1 LELASGEEQEHRILS
16 DSDIIVRM
24 LYFCE
29 IPKQKAQIMSYCGID
44 AERFRQFSEHCL
56 RRGILKIAFV
66 DQGLEAMVI
75 TSRGKEVL
83 ATAKD
88 IIKTLGLDFE
98 PDAELR

>member
-1 LELASGEEQEHRILS
+1 MEQGSRELEKIPS

-29 IPKQKAQIMSYCGID
+29 IPKQRAQIMNYCGID
-44 AERFRQFSEHCL
+44 AERYRQFSEHCL
-56 RRGILKIAFV
+56 KRGILRIAFV
-66 DQGLEAMVI
+66 EEGIEAMS
-75 TSRGKEVL
+75 TTARGREVL

-88 IIKTLGLDFE
+88 IIRTLGLDFE